1 MISISKAG
9 LLPLFWNR
17 GGVVGG
23 GGGETRKC
31 PIYYAGFFFLT

>member
-23 GGGETRKC
+23 GGELGNVLF
-31 PIYYAGFFFLT
+31 IMQAFFF

>member
-23 GGGETRKC
+23 GELGNVLF
-31 PIYYAGFFFLT
+31 IMQAFFF